1 MQNVRPTFLTVLCIL
16 TFIGSAYSIS
26 QAFSNYTSAAVVADT
41 VPTVID
47 ELKDQIDAQAK
58 SEKESEM
65 IDKILSGVEA
75 NFTEEK
81 VKNMGLVSG
90 ISSILTLIGAVLM
103 WGLQKKGYWIY
114 LIGLAAGV
122 IGGAMVYVGIWSGIY
137 VTGSAIVAAIF
148 GLLYGLNLKHLH

>member
-1 MQNVRPTFLTVLCIL
+1 MQSVRPTFLTVLCIL
-16 TFIGSAYSIS
+16 TFIGSAYSIF

-137 VTGSAIVAAIF
+137 VTGSAIIAAIF